1 MRDGLLFES
10 MIRSGSIILCVVLF
24 SACQN
29 EIAEIKAV
37 TDYFNYPIQSVEK
50 ADYLYSEKGK
60 KTTRLEAPLL
70 ERYFNDT
77 SQIQAPKGFKMTF
90 YKSDGKVDATLV
102 GNQGE
107 FWEESGIFQASG
119 SVKMQ
124 NVEGESMTTE
134 HVTFYREKD
143 LIQTDDWVIIQTK
156 TGVLHGR
163 GLVANSAFTE
173 YRILQPTG
181 QFNIE

>member
-1 MRDGLLFES
+1 
-10 MIRSGSIILCVVLF
+10 
-24 SACQN
+24 
-29 EIAEIKAV
+29 
-37 TDYFNYPIQSVEK
+37 
-50 ADYLYSEKGK
+50 
-60 KTTRLEAPLL
+60 
-70 ERYFNDT
+70 
-77 SQIQAPKGFKMTF
+77 
-90 YKSDGKVDATLV
+90 
-102 GNQGE
+102 
-107 FWEESGIFQASG
+107 
-119 SVKMQ
+119 MQ

-143 LIQTDDWVIIQTK
+143 LIQTDDWVTIQTK